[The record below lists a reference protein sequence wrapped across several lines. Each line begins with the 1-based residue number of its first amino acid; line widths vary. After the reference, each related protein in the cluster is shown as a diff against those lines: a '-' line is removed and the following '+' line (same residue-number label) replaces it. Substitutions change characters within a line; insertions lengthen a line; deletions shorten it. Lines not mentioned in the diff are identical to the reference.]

1 MLYTIL
7 SLVATASAIVAV
19 ICFIILVVK
28 MFQAGD
34 PMMGILSLILCICGI
49 GFLFAIVVG
58 WLNVDKYKARQLMPI
73 FTISFILMVV
83 LGGVSYA
90 NMPAIEAPQARQA
103 ALRSF
108 VA

>member
-1 MLYTIL
+1 
-7 SLVATASAIVAV
+7 
-19 ICFIILVVK
+19 

-34 PMMGILSLILCICGI
+34 PMMGIISLVLCICGI

-73 FTISFILMVV
+73 FTVAFILMAV
-83 LGGVSYA
+83 LGGISYA
-90 NMPAIEAPQARQA
+90 NTQAIAVPQAQH
-103 ALRSF
+103 ALPQNL